1 MEPCMTT
8 SHPHP
13 ARSLDE
19 KHAPGDPFV
28 LFDHWFQDASNAGIA
43 LPESMTLATTT
54 PEGKPSAR
62 VVLLKAVEDG
72 GFVFYT
78 NYESR
83 KGRELAAAPHAAL
96 VFHWAPLERQVRV
109 EGRVTQVAGDTSD
122 AYFAS
127 RPLGS
132 RHSALASPQ
141 SSVVPGR
148 AWLEAQVKGVIARY
162 GHDVPRPPHW
172 GGYCVHPEAIEF
184 WQGRADRLHD
194 RLVYSRR
201 GDGDWSLTRLA
212 P

>member
-1 MEPCMTT
+1 MSTT
-8 SHPHP
+8 QSHP

-19 KHAPGDPFV
+19 TRAPGDPLV
-28 LFDHWFQDASNAGIA
+28 LFDHWFKDASNAGIA

-54 PEGKPSAR
+54 AEAKPSAR

-83 KGRELAAAPHAAL
+83 KGKELATCPHAAL
-96 VFHWAPLERQVRV
+96 VFHWAALERQVRV
-109 EGRVTQVAGDTSD
+109 EGRVTQVSEETSN

-141 SSVVPGR
+141 SSVVANR
-148 AWLEAQVKGVIARY
+148 AWLESQVEEVVARY
-162 GHDVPRPPHW
+162 GHAVPRPPHW
-172 GGYCVHPEAIEF
+172 GGYCVHPQTIEF

-194 RLVYSRR
+194 RLVYQRR
-201 GDGDWSLTRLA
+201 SDGEWSMIRLA

>member
-1 MEPCMTT
+1 MSTT
-8 SHPHP
+8 QSHP

-19 KHAPGDPFV
+19 THAPSDPLV
-28 LFDHWFQDASNAGIA
+28 LFDRWFQDASIAGIA
-43 LPESMTLATTT
+43 LPESMTIATTT

-83 KGRELAAAPHAAL
+83 KGKELAASPHAAL
-96 VFHWAPLERQVRV
+96 VFHWAALERQVRV
-109 EGRVTQVAGDTSD
+109 EGRVTQVSEETSN

-141 SSVVPGR
+141 SSTVPNRG
-148 AWLEAQVKGVIARY
+148 WLEAQVKEVVARY
-162 GHDVPRPPHW
+162 GHEVPRPPHW

-194 RLVYSRR
+194 RLVYQRQH
-201 GDGDWSLTRLA
+201 DGEWSTIRLA

>member
-1 MEPCMTT
+1 MTT
-8 SHPHP
+8 PHP
-13 ARSLDE
+13 NSARSLDE
-19 KHAPGDPFV
+19 KHAPGDPLV

-83 KGRELAAAPHAAL
+83 KGKELAAAPHAAL

-109 EGRVTQVAGDTSD
+109 EGRVTQVSEETSD
-122 AYFAS
+122 AYFAT

-141 SSVVPGR
+141 SSVVSNR
-148 AWLEAQVKGVIARY
+148 AWLEEQVKSVVARY
-162 GHDVPRPPHW
+162 GHEVPRPPHW
-172 GGYCVHPEAIEF
+172 GGYCVHPESIEF

-194 RLVYSRR
+194 RLVYGRK
-201 GDGDWSLTRLA
+201 GDGEWSLIRLA

>member
-1 MEPCMTT
+1 MTT
-8 SHPHP
+8 PHSHP

-19 KHAPGDPFV
+19 KHASGDPLV
-28 LFDHWFQDASNAGIA
+28 LFDHWFQDASTAGIE
-43 LPESMTLATTT
+43 LPESMTLATIT

-83 KGRELAAAPHAAL
+83 KGKELAATAHAAL
-96 VFHWAPLERQVRV
+96 VFHWAPLQRQVRV
-109 EGRVTQVAGDTSD
+109 EGRVTQVSEETSD
-122 AYFAS
+122 AYFAT

-132 RHSALASPQ
+132 RQSALASPQ
-141 SSVVPGR
+141 SSVVSNR
-148 AWLEAQVKGVIARY
+148 AWLEEQVKAVVARY
-162 GHDVPRPPHW
+162 GHEVPRPPHW
-172 GGYCVHPEAIEF
+172 GGYCVHPETIEF

-194 RLVYSRR
+194 RLVYGRQDN
-201 GDGDWSLTRLA
+201 GEWSLRRLA

>member
-1 MEPCMTT
+1 MTT
-8 SHPHP
+8 PHPHP

-19 KHAPGDPFV
+19 KHAPGDPLV
-28 LFDHWFQDASNAGIA
+28 LFDHWFQDASTAGIE
-43 LPESMTLATTT
+43 LPESMTLATIT

-83 KGRELAAAPHAAL
+83 KGKELAATAHAAL
-96 VFHWAPLERQVRV
+96 VFHWAPLQRQVRV
-109 EGRVTQVAGDTSD
+109 EGRVTQVSEETSD
-122 AYFAS
+122 AYFAT

-132 RHSALASPQ
+132 RQSALASPQ
-141 SSVVPGR
+141 SSVVSNR
-148 AWLEAQVKGVIARY
+148 AWLEEQVKAVVARY
-162 GHDVPRPPHW
+162 GHEVPRPPHW
-172 GGYCVHPEAIEF
+172 GGYCVHPETIEF

-194 RLVYSRR
+194 RLVYGRQDN
-201 GDGDWSLTRLA
+201 GEWSLRRLA